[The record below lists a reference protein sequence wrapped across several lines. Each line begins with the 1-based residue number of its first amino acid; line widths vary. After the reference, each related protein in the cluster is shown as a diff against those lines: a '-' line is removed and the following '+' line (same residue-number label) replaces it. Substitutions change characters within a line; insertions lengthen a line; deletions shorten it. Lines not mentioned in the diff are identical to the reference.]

1 MTDFQQTALQLAA
14 EQQTPAWLAA
24 LREQGASTW
33 AAAAWPGRKTEHW
46 KYISLAPLQ
55 QYEQLSWG
63 SEADD
68 VALDAVEQVEL
79 DAIRLVFVNGR
90 FNAARSSAL
99 PAGFAEALDA
109 PKFRSYPESRFNSSS
124 SSCCAGLVAG
134 KRIASPHLQRTF
146 FPAYFSCQA

>member
-1 MTDFQQTALQLAA
+1 MTDFQQTALELAA

-24 LREQGASTW
+24 LRQQGASTW

-55 QYEQLSWG
+55 QCEQLGWS
-63 SEADD
+63 SESDD
-68 VALDAVEQVEL
+68 VALDAVEQIEL

-99 PAGFAEALDA
+99 PAGVVRFADGAQRADRA
-109 PKFRSYPESRFNSSS
+109 
-124 SSCCAGLVAG
+124 VV
-134 KRIASPHLQRTF
+134 RIATHALHSAAKPRAQTPYGSHQT
-146 FPAYFSCQA
+146 Q

>member
-1 MTDFQQTALQLAA
+1 MTDFQQTALELAA

-24 LREQGASTW
+24 LRQQGASTW

-55 QYEQLSWG
+55 QCEQLGWS
-63 SEADD
+63 SESDD
-68 VALDAVEQVEL
+68 VALDAVEQIEL

-99 PAGFAEALDA
+99 PAGVVRFADANTEQQALIQQH
-109 PKFRSYPESRFNSSS
+109 
-124 SSCCAGLVAG
+124 LG
-134 KRIASPHLQRTF
+134 KVVDSERQCLP
-146 FPAYFSCQA
+146 P